1 MRCADH
7 SAVALAAKSAQL
19 THKIEACRCA
29 ESRVAPG
36 SLMAGVWA
44 SHRRSLEAKR
54 AAVRRI
60 GETYLRITL

>member
-19 THKIEACRCA
+19 THKIDTLRGA
-29 ESRVAPG
+29 ESRVAPH
-36 SLMAGVWA
+36 SYMAEVWA